1 MVEIS
6 EAASFKLKNQKPS
19 VSSSHCLSS
28 TGDEITGKELTTK
41 LNEML
46 VSLQAVLSMFS
57 TLTNTCCEFIDVL
70 E

>member
-1 MVEIS
+1 MEIS
-6 EAASFKLKNQKPS
+6 EAASFKLKNEKPS

-28 TGDEITGKELTTK
+28 TVNVIEGKELTTK
-41 LNEML
+41 LNEIL

-70 E
+70 G